1 MNPVYKSLVAMPQP
15 VVAAANQLPNSRSF
29 MYSRFVS
36 TFFVSSWPVSRW
48 IIPILSAVVLVF
60 ASLLA
65 GGAHAADVSKV
76 RAGVLKFGTVN
87 WELNTIQHHEI
98 DQANGIDLEV
108 TGYANGNASRVAFQG
123 GAVDVIVADW
133 IWVARQRAEGRNLAF
148 FPYSLAVG
156 ALMVRPEANISSLT
170 DLKGKKLGIAG
181 GPVDKSWLL
190 MRAYSQQ
197 QHDADLADIVEPQFA
212 APPLINKLMAKGE
225 LDAAINFWHFGA
237 KLKAAGMDSLIS
249 TAEVLPALGVDGPVP
264 LLGWVFDREW
274 AEQNPDLINGFLAAS
289 YAAKDIMIESDDEW
303 ERLRKNTKAKDDA
316 ELVELR
322 DTWRI
327 GAPRS
332 FGDEEKANA
341 TKVFEL
347 LAQNGGKKLVG
358 EATSV
363 DPATFWDGFTIPAK

>member
-1 MNPVYKSLVAMPQP
+1 MRQQLKATIACPSLAATLKSAFQYFALKSVEAAKLPVALALLLIGGIASAD
-15 VVAAANQLPNSRSF
+15 AN
-29 MYSRFVS
+29 
-36 TFFVSSWPVSRW
+36 T
-48 IIPILSAVVLVF
+48 
-60 ASLLA
+60 
-65 GGAHAADVSKV
+65 V

-87 WELNTIQHHEI
+87 WELNSIQHHKI
-98 DQANGIDLEV
+98 DEENGIKLEV

-123 GAVDVIVADW
+123 DAVDVIVADW
-133 IWVARQRAEGRNLAF
+133 IWVARQRAEGKNLAF

-156 ALMVRPEANISSLT
+156 SLMVRPEANIKSLT
-170 DLKGKKLGIAG
+170 DLAGKKLGIAG

-197 QHDADLADIVEPQFA
+197 KHGKDLADIVEPQFA

-237 KLKAAGMDSLIS
+237 KLKAAGMDSLVS

-264 LLGWVFDREW
+264 LLGWVFDRDW
-274 AEQNPDLINGFLAAS
+274 AEQNPELINGFLMSS
-289 YAAKDIMIESDDEW
+289 YAAKKIMLDSDEEW

-327 GAPRS
+327 GAPRT
-332 FGDEEKANA
+332 FGDEDKANA
-341 TKVFEL
+341 SRVFEL
-347 LAQNGGKKLVG
+347 LAENGGKKLVG

-363 DPATFWDGFTIPAK
+363 DPKTFWEGFSIPTN

>member
-1 MNPVYKSLVAMPQP
+1 MRRQRNNLANPLVKTIVRTAALALP
-15 VVAAANQLPNSRSF
+15 VVLLP
-29 MYSRFVS
+29 
-36 TFFVSSWPVSRW
+36 
-48 IIPILSAVVLVF
+48 VL
-60 ASLLA
+60 LLLGSGVA
-65 GGAHAADVSKV
+65 TAEGAKV

-87 WELNTIQHHEI
+87 WELNAIQHHGI
-98 DQANGIDLEV
+98 DEANGIDLEV

-123 GAVDVIVADW
+123 DAVDVIVADW
-133 IWVARQRAEGRNLAF
+133 IWVARQRAEGKNLAF

-156 ALMVRPEANISSLT
+156 ALMVRPEANINSLT

-197 QHDADLADIVEPQFA
+197 KHGTDLADIVEPQFA

-237 KLKAAGMDSLIS
+237 KLKAAGMNSLVS
-249 TAEVLPALGVDGPVP
+249 TAEVLPALGVEGPVP
-264 LLGWVFDREW
+264 LLGWVFNREW
-274 AEQNPDLINGFLAAS
+274 AEQNPDLINGFLASS
-289 YAAKDIMIESDDEW
+289 YAAKEIMLESDDEW

-316 ELVELR
+316 ELIELR

-332 FGDEEKANA
+332 FGDADKANA

-347 LAQNGGKKLVG
+347 LAQSGGKKLVG